1 MTVEGE
7 TVQVWNRGT
16 SASANLFYNADHL
29 DSDYNGVDLMATK
42 RMSNRWSLLA
52 GASFGRARSATR
64 GGDRANPNNTENPYD
79 DNPLNANDR
88 PWSTRASGNYEA
100 PYQIFVSG
108 TWQFQSGAPET
119 TTVLV
124 PANAVTPNLAQ
135 GAQAVQVL
143 PTGDVRFPNIA
154 QLDLSIRK
162 SFRLGGSKRFTP
174 RLDVFNLTNE
184 SSITSWVTQ
193 LGPTYH
199 RPSLIQHGR
208 MWKFDFT
215 YDF

>member
-1 MTVEGE
+1 M
-7 TVQVWNRGT
+7 
-16 SASANLFYNADHL
+16 
-29 DSDYNGVDLMATK
+29 
-42 RMSNRWSLLA
+42 LA
-52 GASFGRARSATR
+52 
-64 GGDRANPNNTENPYD
+64 
-79 DNPLNANDR
+79 
-88 PWSTRASGNYEA
+88 
-100 PYQIFVSG
+100 
-108 TWQFQSGAPET
+108 
-119 TTVLV
+119 
-124 PANAVTPNLAQ
+124 ANAVTPNLAQ